1 MTDLYAADYGQ
12 KNTHMSAYGNAWTDD
27 YQYTGTASKDDRLYL
42 GIIPAGVR
50 VTSVRLIH
58 HAAGAGVAA
67 DLGFEPVEDALPPAS
82 ATAFLANA
90 NLAAAGVQEASL
102 LPVTFNRPVKL
113 VLAVKG
119 ANLAQGTLC
128 AVVGGIALGAP

>member
-27 YQYTGTASKDDRLYL
+27 FQFTGAAAKDDKLYL
-42 GIIPAGVR
+42 GIVPAGVR
-50 VTSVRLIH
+50 VTNVRLIH
-58 HAAGAGVAA
+58 HAAGTGVTA
-67 DLGFEPVEDALPPAS
+67 DLGFEPVEDGSPPAS
-82 ATAFLANA
+82 ATAFLAAA
-90 NLAAAGVQEASL
+90 NLAAAGVKYSSA

-113 VLAVKG
+113 VLTVKG

-128 AVVGGIALGAP
+128 AIVNGIALGAP

>member
-1 MTDLYAADYGQ
+1 MTDFYAADYGT
-12 KNTHMSAYGNAWTDD
+12 KPTHMSAYGNAWTED
-27 YQYTGTASKDDRLYL
+27 YQYTGAAAKDDKVYL

-50 VTSVRLIH
+50 VTAVRLIH
-58 HAAGAGVAA
+58 HAAGAGVTA
-67 DLGFEPVEDALPPAS
+67 DLGFEPVEDATPPAS

-90 NLAAAGVQEASL
+90 NLAAAGVKEASL

-113 VLAVKG
+113 VLTVKG